1 MKQIS
6 VSGKRSLNNVTLEK
20 KASFSSNNNILKVEK
35 DDVVLH
41 PNTLQIVSGGET
53 DSIYLSNYYFDNT
66 NNLKTVNKNYNDNVI
81 FHDNYMTIPNLLLN
95 PTEFIKVFNVSTIDD
110 LLEYINL
117 NLDKMLFASIN
128 RVVNIWIRNNLNDLK
143 KHNEILIKIYTILF
157 NHYYPKIN
165 LNNNIIK
172 SFIKK
177 WIKNK
182 NNNLLFLNLG
192 NDLYYFL
199 INNK

>member
-1 MKQIS
+1 MNKIS
-6 VSGKRSLNNVTLEK
+6 IKGTRILNDITLKGKPSV
-20 KASFSSNNNILKVEK
+20 SSNNNILKVEK

-41 PNTLQIVSGGET
+41 PNSLQILGT
-53 DSIYLSNYYFDNT
+53 DTNSFYLSNYYFDNT
-66 NNLKTVNKNYNDNVI
+66 NNLQTININYNDNVI

-95 PTEFIKVFNVSTIDD
+95 PTEFNKVFNISTIDD
-110 LLEYINL
+110 LLEYINS
-117 NLDKMLFASIN
+117 NLDKILFASIN
-128 RVVNIWIRNNLNDLK
+128 RVINIWIRNNLNDLK

-172 SFIKK
+172 SFIQK

-182 NNNLLFLNLG
+182 DNNLLFLNLG